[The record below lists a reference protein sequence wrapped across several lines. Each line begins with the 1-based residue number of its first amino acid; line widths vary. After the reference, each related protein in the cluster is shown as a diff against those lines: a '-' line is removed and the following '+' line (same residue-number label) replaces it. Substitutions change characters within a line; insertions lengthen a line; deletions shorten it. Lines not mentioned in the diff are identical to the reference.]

1 MTTPAYD
8 TDFYAWTR
16 QQAQALAA
24 KDWSALD
31 LDHLVEEIESL
42 GSEQE
47 HAIDS
52 HLTNLLLH
60 LLKWRYQ
67 PELRGRSWRRSAL
80 NARVAIGKRLRR
92 NPGLKA
98 RLPAILVD
106 AYADAR
112 KLAAV
117 DTDLPLAT
125 FPEACPWDLAQ
136 VLEED
141 WWPERQP

>member
-1 MTTPAYD
+1 MTLYN

-31 LDHLVEEIESL
+31 LEHLVEEIESL

-47 HAIDS
+47 YAIDS

-67 PELRGRSWRRSAL
+67 PERRGRSWQRSVL

-92 NPGLKA
+92 NPSLRS
-98 RLPAILVD
+98 RLPVILVD

-117 DTDLPLAT
+117 DTGLPRAT
-125 FPEACPWDLAQ
+125 FPETCPWG
-136 VLEED
+136 LEEVLD
-141 WWPERQP
+141 EDFWPEAGV

>member
-1 MTTPAYD
+1 MSDYD
-8 TDFYAWTR
+8 TDFYAWT
-16 QQAQALAA
+16 QAQAAALRA
-24 KDWSALD
+24 KDVTALD
-31 LDHLVEEIESL
+31 LEHLAEEIEDL

-67 PELRGRSWRRSAL
+67 PARRGRSWQRSVL

-92 NPGLKA
+92 NPSLRS
-98 RLPAILVD
+98 RLPVILGE

-112 KLAAV
+112 KLAAL
-117 DTDLPLAT
+117 DTDLPRTT
-125 FPEACPWDLAQ
+125 FPEVCPWSVEQ
-136 VLEED
+136 VLDENF
-141 WWPERQP
+141 WPEG